1 MTLDAI
7 ERAQQ
12 LNPVPSTPR
21 RHRLEHIESISTA
34 DIGRFGSLGVI
45 ASMQPYHANPNS
57 NIFSVWA
64 ANLGSERASR
74 AWVWKSIQDAGGTIA
89 FGSDWP
95 VVGLDPRL
103 GMHIALTRQTLQG
116 RPEEGFLSSQRLPLA
131 SVIDAY
137 TRGSAFAEN
146 AEGQK
151 GTLKA
156 GLLADVVVW
165 DRDLNSLPVDQVHS
179 AKVTT
184 TILDGQ
190 VVFEQKE
197 MVCWPTKSHEAVS
210 SNQQISKCLP
220 SGTIPRFR
228 KANLL
233 FNKSILEVSPH
244 RRLKQR
250 FVLPR

>member
-1 MTLDAI
+1 LLDRRGWQIVVHAIGDGGIRMTLDAI

-21 RHRLEHIESISTA
+21 RHRLEHIESISQA
-34 DIGRFGSLGVI
+34 DIGRFGSLGVM

-57 NIFSVWA
+57 NIFNVWA

-74 AWVWKSIQDAGGTIA
+74 AWVWKTIQDAGGTIV

-103 GMHIALTRQTLQG
+103 GMHTALTRQTLQG
-116 RPEEGFLSSQRLPLA
+116 KPEEGFLSSQRLPLT
-131 SVIDAY
+131 SVVDAY

-151 GTLKA
+151 GTLIA
-156 GLLADVVVW
+156 GLLADVVIW
-165 DRDLNSLPVDQVHS
+165 DRDLNSLPVDQVHL

-197 MVCWPTKSHEAVS
+197 LVCWATTSLE
-210 SNQQISKCLP
+210 
-220 SGTIPRFR
+220 GTHPDLALIVQHT
-228 KANLL
+228 
-233 FNKSILEVSPH
+233 S
-244 RRLKQR
+244 
-250 FVLPR
+250 FVPN